1 MTPDEQEALSKRYN
15 NETIIILRLKSGNIA
30 VLNRGFEL
38 CGITE
43 PADEG
48 PNLSTWEL
56 IQSLWYPPQPPPL
69 SQEKQEAED
78 VLRSAGL

>member
-1 MTPDEQEALSKRYN
+1 MTADEQEALSRRYN

-38 CGITE
+38 CGIITQDDAWRRMQE
-43 PADEG
+43 V
-48 PNLSTWEL
+48 
-56 IQSLWYPPQPPPL
+56 WYPPQPPPL